1 MIEPENEYVKDALEY
16 ADGVLDG
23 SILAC
28 NYVGLACERFKKDLE
43 RDDLYLDQAAVEH
56 FCAFNE
62 AVPHVKG
69 KWAMKRETLKLPPWQ
84 RFIDTNVFGMKR
96 REDDMRKYEEVYLEV
111 PRKNGKSFRMAVL
124 GIFMTVEEEERG
136 AETYCL
142 ATTENQAHEVF
153 VPAQQILRLDQ
164 TLRAYTQLEV
174 NAKRIIRKEDGSQF
188 RPLIGNPPDG
198 SSPSCAIIDEYHE
211 HTTNRALATMQTGL
225 GAREQPLLMII
236 TTAGSNIAGPCFE
249 KREEIIDILRG
260 VSNDESTDT
269 VFGIIYTINE
279 GDENFWKT
287 EDALRMANPNYNISV
302 RGNWLKKQQA
312 TAIRQLEQQ
321 NDFKTKHLN
330 IWVHQSHPWIN
341 MDKWVQ
347 CEDPDATL
355 DNLKDLPCI
364 VGVDLASRIDF
375 AAAVMVFYKW
385 IDGWVHYY
393 MVPTFWLSAAR
404 FRAVKDYHKWE
415 DYITVTD
422 TEEIDTIKVMD
433 DLRQMLLNYKIE
445 EMVFDRWMSVNYE
458 QALGTVSMAEM
469 VQMPQTIAHFTAP
482 MYELQGAVEAG
493 RVHYAPNPV
502 LSWMMGNLV
511 AHRDTNNNVKPVRRG
526 AEKKIDGAVAALMG
540 IYRIDK
546 ERYDYDSQDWGK
558 VMAL

>member
-1 MIEPENEYVKDALEY
+1 MIEPENEYVKDAFEY

-28 NYVGLACERFKKDLE
+28 NYVKLACERFKKDLE
-43 RDDLYLDQAAVEH
+43 RDDLFLDQSAVEH
-56 FCAFNE
+56 FCLFNE

-69 KWAMKRETLKLPPWQ
+69 RNARKRENLKLAPWQ
-84 RFIDTNVFGMKR
+84 RFIDTNVFGLKLL
-96 REDDMRKYEEVYLEV
+96 DGTRKYQEVYLEV
-111 PRKNGKSFRMAVL
+111 PRKNGKSFRLSVL
-124 GIFMTVEEEERG
+124 GIFMTVEEEEPG
-136 AETYCL
+136 AEVYCL
-142 ATTENQAHEVF
+142 ASTEKQAHEVF
-153 VPAQQILRLDQ
+153 VPAQMILKMDNA
-164 TLRAYTQLEV
+164 LRHYTQLEV
-174 NAKRIIRKEDGSQF
+174 NAKRIIRKSDNSQF

-211 HTTNRALATMQTGL
+211 HSTNRALATMQTGM
-225 GAREQPLLMII
+225 GNREEPLLVVI

-260 VSNDESTDT
+260 QSEDESTDRI
-269 VFGIIYTINE
+269 FGIIYTIDE

-287 EDALRMANPNYNISV
+287 EEALIMANPNYGISV
-302 RGNWLKKQQA
+302 RPDRLKIQQLA
-312 TAIRQLEQQ
+312 AIRQIEQQ

-347 CEDPDATL
+347 CEDEDATL
-355 DNLKDLPCI
+355 EKLKHLPCI

-375 AAAVMVFYKW
+375 AAAVMVFYQW
-385 IDGWVHYY
+385 IDGWLHYY
-393 MVPTFWLSAAR
+393 FVPTFWLSAAR
-404 FRAVKDYHKWE
+404 YRAIKDYHKWE
-415 DYITVTD
+415 KYITVTD
-422 TEEIDTIKVMD
+422 TEEIDTLRVMD
-433 DLRQMLLNYKIE
+433 DLKTMLMNYKVE

-458 QALGTVSMAEM
+458 QTLGNLSMTEM

-493 RVHYAPNPV
+493 RVHYAHNPV

-511 AHRDTNNNVKPVRRG
+511 AHRDTNNNVRPIRRG

-540 IYRIDK
+540 VYRIDK
-546 ERYDYDSQDWGK
+546 ERYDYDSQDWSK
-558 VMAL
+558 VMAV